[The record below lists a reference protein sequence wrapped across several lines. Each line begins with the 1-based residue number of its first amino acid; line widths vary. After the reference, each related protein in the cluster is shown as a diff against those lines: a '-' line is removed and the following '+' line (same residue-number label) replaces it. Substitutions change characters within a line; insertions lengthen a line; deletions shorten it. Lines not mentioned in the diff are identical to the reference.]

1 MFNKNPSTSFNVITG
16 SEEQDKTR
24 QVKTRQDKTT
34 KKQTN
39 KEKEK
44 KHIILSF
51 SIK

>member
-16 SEEQDKTR
+16 SEEQDKT
-24 QVKTRQDKTT
+24 T

-44 KHIILSF
+44 HIIFLCKIREVSCG
-51 SIK
+51 